1 MFELTKT
8 YTCNGCSAT
17 ATESKAKKWVH
28 LNNSPDDGKL
38 SMDFCPKCYDMIS
51 AMFTNTTINSTAE
64 PVAVKPSVDAEPAVT
79 ETPSVTDKSTAAPSK
94 PDIRSEVPEQF
105 VEFYK
110 QLYARVFYAIACD
123 DQFKDVCNYVK
134 YVPGC
139 IRIDENA
146 KNTNTQ
152 LTIICNDK
160 RVSLKRDTISTE
172 IKISKGSS
180 TLMTRKVSKY
190 SAVQALL
197 NDTGTSAV
205 SLLPE
210 HPLCYEVAYIK
221 ECLAD
226 INKAIA
232 DGVELHEL
240 KGWIEFAAMQAGFKL
255 YA

>member
-1 MFELTKT
+1 MFEVTKT
-8 YTCNGCSAT
+8 YTCNGCSTT
-17 ATESKAKKWVH
+17 ATESKAKKWTH
-28 LNNSPDDGKL
+28 LNNSPEDGKQN
-38 SMDFCPKCYDMIS
+38 MDFCPKCYDMIS
-51 AMFTNTTINSTAE
+51 AMFTNPINDNSITEPDKAE
-64 PVAVKPSVDAEPAVT
+64 PIT
-79 ETPSVTDKSTAAPSK
+79 ETPAVMDKTTATPSK

-123 DQFKDVCNYVK
+123 DQFEDVCNYVK

-146 KNTNTQ
+146 KNTDTQ
-152 LTIICNDK
+152 LTILCNDK
-160 RVSLKRDTISTE
+160 RVSLKRDTVSTE

-197 NDTGTSAV
+197 NDTGTSAA

-210 HPLCYEVAYIK
+210 HPLCYEVAGIK

-240 KGWIEFAAMQAGFKL
+240 KGWIEFAAMQAGFTL
-255 YA
+255 YV